1 MMSCE
6 SSYGCKLKLQDT
18 RDSCWGTVMVNCG
31 GELDFYYGPNG
42 EFEYRVYSN
51 RRDLMME
58 AGPVEAGAVEL
69 STSTRGGATN
79 AGGSF
84 SLEEAVKD
92 VVTTTTTTTK
102 SSSGSSLRGGA
113 TGSKRTL

>member
-1 MMSCE
+1 MSCE

-69 STSTRGGATN
+69 LSTSTRGGATN

>member
-6 SSYGCKLKLQDT
+6 SSNACKLKLQDT
-18 RDSCWGTVMVNCG
+18 RDNCWGTVMVNCG

-58 AGPVEAGAVEL
+58 AGAVELL

-84 SLEEAVKD
+84 SLEDAVKD
-92 VVTTTTTTTK
+92 VVTTTTTTK
-102 SSSGSSLRGGA
+102 SSSSSSSLRGGA
-113 TGSKRTL
+113 TGSKRK